1 MSNQAYFDETIKKVI
16 QTNKD
21 FERKSGQ
28 HLENIE
34 ATQRIVIE
42 KVGGIRSLIELNY
55 KEIIENRNEILEN
68 RKYIEVN
75 NDDILENRKHIKDLS
90 EKLDKIFEKLD
101 PIPVKE

>member
-1 MSNQAYFDETIKKVI
+1 MADQVYFDNTIKKLI
-16 QTNKD
+16 RYSKD
-21 FERKSGQ
+21 FERRNDQ

-55 KEIIENRNEILEN
+55 KEIIKNRDEVLEN

-75 NDDILENRKHIKDLS
+75 KEEILENRRIIENLS
-90 EKLDKIFEKLD
+90 ENLDKIFKKLN
-101 PIPVKE
+101 I